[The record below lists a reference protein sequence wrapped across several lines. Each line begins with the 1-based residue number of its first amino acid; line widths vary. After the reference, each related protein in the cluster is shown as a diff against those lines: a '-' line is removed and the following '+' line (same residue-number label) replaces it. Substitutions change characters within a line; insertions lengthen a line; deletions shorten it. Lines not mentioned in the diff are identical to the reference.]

1 MPPILLS
8 PQAKLSEIG
17 NVSVANAD
25 GARCERRRHP
35 VRPKAKST
43 WGNRRSE
50 LPKPITSLGGWL
62 LPDRM
67 EIRAH
72 DWTPGPKH
80 RMENSHGRI
89 YRSRR
94 VDERDVSLDPP
105 QVNGSGA
112 ASAHLNP
119 KS

>member
-62 LPDRM
+62 GWKYGLTTGRRGPSIEWRTAM
-67 EIRAH
+67 EEYI
-72 DWTPGPKH
+72 GL
-80 RMENSHGRI
+80 
-89 YRSRR
+89 
-94 VDERDVSLDPP
+94 DVSMKETS
-105 QVNGSGA
+105 VSIRRR
-112 ASAHLNP
+112 
-119 KS
+119 